1 MELGGT
7 DTATLII
14 TVTGVNDAPVAVNDT
29 GYIKEGG
36 TLTVANSG
44 SAVSGTSTGSNT
56 GDITDNDTDADASS
70 TATITAIQHSG
81 AGSATSVADET
92 YTSGSATSVSGTYGT
107 LTIGSDGSYKYV
119 ANSNINSLDAGDS
132 NVTDVFTYTVS
143 DGTAT
148 DTATLTITVIPS
160 QDISAVNDTDSVN
173 EDGTT
178 TQRNGSG
185 LLTADDTEP
194 DSDTLTVTHII
205 KPTSGSNS
213 TVSSGTTV
221 ALGGTNLNGTSIT
234 GTYGTQIAVGN

>member
-1 MELGGT
+1 MMHPT
-7 DTATLII
+7 
-14 TVTGVNDAPVAVNDT
+14 AVNDT

-44 SAVSGTSTGSNT
+44 SAVSGTSTGSNS
-56 GDITDNDTDADASS
+56 GDITDNDTDLDASS
-70 TATITAIQHSG
+70 TATITLIQHSG

-92 YTSGSATSVSGTYGT
+92 YTNGSATSVSGTYGT

-160 QDISAVNDTDSVN
+160 QDVSAVNDTDKRRWN
-173 EDGTT
+173 I
-178 TQRNGSG
+178 N
-185 LLTADDTEP
+185 
-194 DSDTLTVTHII
+194 
-205 KPTSGSNS
+205 
-213 TVSSGTTV
+213 
-221 ALGGTNLNGTSIT
+221 
-234 GTYGTQIAVGN
+234 